1 MLNILLYLNESYSL
15 SMTQLFEVYC
25 TELIKNN
32 CAEIV
37 VKMLKEEQTFEI
49 CEVSKAI
56 LEDIVEKTI
65 I

>member
-1 MLNILLYLNESYSL
+1 MLNILLYLNEGYNL

-25 TELIKNN
+25 TELIKHD

-37 VKMLKEEQTFEI
+37 VNMLKQEQTFDI

-56 LEDIVEKTI
+56 LEEIVENTI